1 MHHPLQLLL
10 RLPHISF
17 KIHMVEKKFLPAL
30 RKKLIK
36 LGIHPLYILRDGILD
51 VIPLRRIGRI
61 FKHPKFLVDEAIG
74 RLDAIGSNLMIIH
87 IPSCYFQSFFLLLH
101 TFHRQGNA
109 LALQI
114 YLCHTNHHMLMELY
128 HFARILDVSVGHL

>member
-17 KIHMVEKKFLPAL
+17 EIHMVEKEFLPAL

-36 LGIHPLYILRDGILD
+36 LGIHPLYILRNGILD
-51 VIPLRRIGRI
+51 VITLRGIGRVL
-61 FKHPKFLVDEAIG
+61 KHPKFLVDEAIG
-74 RLDAIGSNLMIIH
+74 RLYAIGSNLMIIH
-87 IPSCYFQSFFLLLH
+87 IPSCYFQLFFLLLH
-101 TFHRQGNA
+101 TFHRQGDA

-114 YLCHTNHHMLMELY
+114 HLCHTNHHMLMELY